1 MFYFAIGL
9 LVGILVTCIG
19 VHRLIVGKLKYVLD
33 EDGTY
38 FFMELSDPS
47 ISKIVRKKYVVL
59 KVDKG
64 VNSQK

>member
-19 VHRLIVGKLKYVLD
+19 VRRLIVGKLKYVLD

-59 KVDKG
+59 TVDKG